1 MIDKKFNS
9 YVIGEDSNIQ
19 KALNKLNKNRDK
31 CLIVLSVKGKL
42 LGTLTDGDVRRSL
55 INGINFSQSIKKIYY
70 KRPFYIKK
78 DR

>member
-55 INGINFSQSIKKIYY
+55 INELIFRNQ
-70 KRPFYIKK
+70 
-78 DR
+78 